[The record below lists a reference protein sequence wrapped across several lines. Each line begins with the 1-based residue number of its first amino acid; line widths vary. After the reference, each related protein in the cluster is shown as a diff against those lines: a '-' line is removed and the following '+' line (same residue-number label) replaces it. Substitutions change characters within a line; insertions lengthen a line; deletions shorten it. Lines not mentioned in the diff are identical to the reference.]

1 MTSPLLKRL
10 YKTLPW
16 LHFSGACLVF
26 VLIYL
31 FTAIHSQLGHEIS
44 AGESPGFAWL
54 GQHIFIFMG
63 LAVGFLIAVGGLQHD
78 WMRSNYNHTAAAL
91 KIAVFI
97 QFLAV
102 GLLALAVFN
111 GWSHI
116 ISAIGFLL
124 LASILMQGYAVLWY
138 QKLKN
143 GEDTNRLRQR
153 ESHVLL
159 FLVLLFGFCR
169 YNRTV
174 VWYRYAGNNGTI
186 RFFPGEIGTKNRLQR
201 AFFFSAVFSA
211 FRILY
216 RHHPIGPGICD

>member
-63 LAVGFLIAVGGLQHD
+63 LAVGFLMAVGGLQYD
-78 WMRSNYNHTAAAL
+78 WMRSNYNHTAAAP

-159 FLVLLFGFCR
+159 FLVLLFG
-169 YNRTV
+169 T
-174 VWYRYAGNNGTI
+174 
-186 RFFPGEIGTKNRLQR
+186 L
-201 AFFFSAVFSA
+201 
-211 FRILY
+211 
-216 RHHPIGPGICD
+216 PGIA